1 MRGEGELGCVVGGV
15 DIVVVECCESIV
27 VYGVHVVDGA
37 RRLRLLYWCMTHV

>member
-27 VYGVHVVDGA
+27 YMSLTVRGG
-37 RRLRLLYWCMTHV
+37 